1 MGAQCCNGGCSSA
14 KAPVSPAYRR
24 ILWVALAVN
33 AAMFLVE
40 IIAGAVAGS
49 VSLKA
54 DALDFLGDA
63 ANYGIALMVL
73 DRTLRWRAG
82 AALIKGLSLGAVGL
96 WVAGSTLY
104 NAVFATVPHADV
116 MGLIGFLA
124 LAANVGVAALLFAYR
139 DGDSN
144 MRSVWLCSRND
155 AIGNVAVML
164 AASAVW
170 ASNTGW
176 PDIAVATVMAWLS
189 VSAAVQIV
197 RQATA
202 ELRSTAVEP
211 TPALPFP

>member
-1 MGAQCCNGGCSSA
+1 
-14 KAPVSPAYRR
+14 
-24 ILWVALAVN
+24 
-33 AAMFLVE
+33 
-40 IIAGAVAGS
+40 
-49 VSLKA
+49 
-54 DALDFLGDA
+54 
-63 ANYGIALMVL
+63 
-73 DRTLRWRAG
+73 
-82 AALIKGLSLGAVGL
+82 
-96 WVAGSTLY
+96 
-104 NAVFATVPHADV
+104 

-176 PDIAVATVMAWLS
+176 PDIAVAAVMAWLS

-202 ELRSTAVEP
+202 ELRSTAVDP
-211 TPALPFP
+211 TPALPFS